1 MNKYT
6 PRIMRHR
13 RGNMNE
19 TEWDIQEVKRLKWKQ
34 LVQYNVLMLLLF
46 SYYLLDGNSF
56 FLFWS
61 LLCLAL
67 WVIVAHSLYTFFT
80 GKMIGTKTM
89 KLVQAFDKNYLGEKH
104 WNKRKLIEVI
114 SISAVS
120 LFCTLLVIT
129 QGFNF
134 GALEIYNFLPF
145 IGAWLGF
152 NIGEVIRI
160 KRLKE

>member
-1 MNKYT
+1 
-6 PRIMRHR
+6 
-13 RGNMNE
+13 
-19 TEWDIQEVKRLKWKQ
+19 RLKWKQ

-46 SYYLLDGNSF
+46 SFYYLWAGNSF

-114 SISAVS
+114 SISVVS

-129 QGFNF
+129 QG
-134 GALEIYNFLPF
+134 
-145 IGAWLGF
+145 
-152 NIGEVIRI
+152 
-160 KRLKE
+160 

>member
-1 MNKYT
+1 M
-6 PRIMRHR
+6 
-13 RGNMNE
+13 
-19 TEWDIQEVKRLKWKQ
+19 L
-34 LVQYNVLMLLLF
+34 LLLLF
-46 SYYLLDGNSF
+46 SFYYLWAGNSAF
-56 FLFWS
+56 FFWS

-67 WVIVAHSLYTFFT
+67 WFIVAHSLYTFFT

-89 KLVQAFDKNYLGEKH
+89 KLVQAFDKNYLGKKR

-114 SISAVS
+114 SISVVS

-134 GALEIYNFLPF
+134 SALEIYNFFPF
-145 IGAWLGF
+145 IGAWVGF

>member
-1 MNKYT
+1 M
-6 PRIMRHR
+6 
-13 RGNMNE
+13 GE
-19 TEWDIQEVKRLKWKQ
+19 TEWDIQEVKRLKRKQ

-46 SYYLLDGNSF
+46 SFYYLWAGNSS

-67 WVIVAHSLYTFFT
+67 WIIVAHSLYGFFT

-89 KLVQAFDKNYLGEKH
+89 KLVQAFDKDYLGKKR
-104 WNKRKLIEVI
+104 WNKIKLIEVI
-114 SISAVS
+114 SISVVS
-120 LFCTLLVIT
+120 LFCTLLVVT
-129 QGFNF
+129 QRFNF
-134 GALEIYNFLPF
+134 GALEIYNFFPF
-145 IGAWLGF
+145 VGAWLGF